1 MSWIQQLT
9 TWADKSLH
17 LLLLKSSMPRV
28 FLPKCYFMQ
37 TCRRRQKLPNRER
50 AEKNTKILFLFFW
63 LSTIRQFFA
72 TKSKTESQRIKS
84 YCCCCVLHK
93 TPLFLAPEGNQPTFF
108 AICNS
113 KAAILKGNLCTK
125 FISWKWRWQ
134 LFTIKW

>member
-17 LLLLKSSMPRV
+17 LLLLKSSMPSLSAKMLFYANV
-28 FLPKCYFMQ
+28 Q
-37 TCRRRQKLPNRER
+37 TKV
-50 AEKNTKILFLFFW
+50 KNSRSSRKKIQNFCFCFFW